1 MPPDRSGAGW
11 RDAALLL
18 DILLAAEAIL
28 SFTAG
33 FDEQAFLLLP
43 S

>member
-18 DILLAAEAIL
+18 DILLAAEA
-28 SFTAG
+28 T
-33 FDEQAFLLLP
+33 LL
-43 S
+43 